1 MCWPKSGVAGVELS
15 GLGVSGSSMVW
26 VLPWP
31 GITCLFKDLYKEIRR
46 RNPKKVGYSGL
57 R

>member
-1 MCWPKSGVAGVELS
+1 MRPSLNPMSPKQLYNLKPYLNPEE
-15 GLGVSGSSMVW
+15 
-26 VLPWP
+26 P
-31 GITCLFKDLYKEIRR
+31 TLFQELYKEIII